1 MRGAFRF
8 TGAFMIAYDVSGRAD
23 PPSIPPLLARGV
35 YPFRYGVIQ
44 SGHGGVAVERGQ
56 DMTRKVV
63 VRVDDALY
71 EALAR
76 DAKQNERTISQTVRH
91 KLRELVA

>member
-1 MRGAFRF
+1 
-8 TGAFMIAYDVSGRAD
+8 
-23 PPSIPPLLARGV
+23 
-35 YPFRYGVIQ
+35 
-44 SGHGGVAVERGQ
+44 
-56 DMTRKVV
+56 MTRKVV

-76 DAKQNERTISQTVRH
+76 DAQQNERTISQTVRH